1 MELLGAKPKW
11 YDFINLQTYDIWHDS
26 YIGIKEKNKL
36 YKNVGHSLC
45 IYNVIFIRYEQ
56 YLANSKKRISNKRY
70 LNFVKTTAVHINLY
84 CIVWHLTEWKAWV
97 TLPKCKTFSPW
108 HVEGYHY
115 WRSRTSFLFF
125 VNRKQL
131 FRQLLYEAVQ
141 SIYTLSIYILGNL
154 VWAYLSFYKNIYINS
169 SERQHL

>member
-1 MELLGAKPKW
+1 M
-11 YDFINLQTYDIWHDS
+11 
-26 YIGIKEKNKL
+26 
-36 YKNVGHSLC
+36 
-45 IYNVIFIRYEQ
+45 
-56 YLANSKKRISNKRY
+56 NSICQIVKKRISNKRY

-141 SIYTLSIYILGNL
+141 SIYILYICIYI
-154 VWAYLSFYKNIYINS
+154 YMYIYKHEYNMNVCIYIEYIYVYIYS